1 MEHLVN
7 DLLHCRLQAWTFP
20 AGIEA
25 RWLGEG
31 ILQLLPTAPWRQ
43 ATILSAGVHG
53 NETAPIELLLQLTHD
68 LSQGR
73 QPLTQAL
80 LIVFGNLPAIRAAR
94 RYLHNDLNRLF
105 GGRHLAVTPGNESR
119 RAFALEQAVQAFY
132 RAADAAGPVNRG
144 HLDMHTAIRG
154 SLYRQFALLPAH
166 AGDFSPDFYQ
176 LLQAS
181 GMDAVVRHTEAGGTF
196 THFTC
201 EKFAAQSATLELGK
215 VMPFGANDLSL
226 FAAADAAI
234 RAWIADAPLPPRDKA
249 PVDYFLVEESIIKRE
264 GEFTLNLAADVEN
277 FTALPAG
284 YEIARHIQMI
294 ALGGAIGTGL
304 FMGAGRNI
312 AVAGTSILVIYVLV
326 GFFTYMV
333 MRAMGE
339 LLLTRHDYRS
349 FADFVGEYLGPQ
361 ASFYLGWTYWLSWVV
376 TCIADV
382 VVCGSYMQYWFPEL
396 SAWMP
401 ALSMLAILFLLN
413 LLSVKMFGEAEF
425 WFALIKV
432 ITIIALIGT
441 GGWMIATG
449 WTSPDGVTA
458 SLSHLTDPTAF
469 MPHGITGFFAGF
481 QIAIF
486 SFTGIELLG
495 TMTAETRDPQRILP
509 KAINALPLRIIIFYL
524 LSMVVIIAV
533 ASWPGVSAE
542 TSPFVTLF
550 AKAGLPAAA
559 AVINFVALTSAM
571 SSANSGVFSSTRML
585 YGLSVEK
592 HAHWQF
598 RILSRST
605 RIPVRSL
612 LFSCFCMLIGTLLLF
627 LVPNVM
633 TLFTIVSTLAAIMVV
648 FSWGMILVAYLVYRR
663 QRPDLHAGSIFKMP
677 AGVVMSWVSLLFFA
691 FAIFIMIFDPDTLL
705 ALLASPLWF
714 IALWGFWKLKQ
725 RREGQLQLD
734 NQSA

>member
-1 MEHLVN
+1 MTEHQ
-7 DLLHCRLQAWTFP
+7 HQASP
-20 AGIEA
+20 AAG
-25 RWLGEG
+25 GEG
-31 ILQLLPTAPWRQ
+31 ASQLK
-43 ATILSAGVHG
+43 
-53 NETAPIELLLQLTHD
+53 
-68 LSQGR
+68 
-73 QPLTQAL
+73 
-80 LIVFGNLPAIRAAR
+80 
-94 RYLHNDLNRLF
+94 
-105 GGRHLAVTPGNESR
+105 
-119 RAFALEQAVQAFY
+119 
-132 RAADAAGPVNRG
+132 RG
-144 HLDMHTAIRG
+144 
-154 SLYRQFALLPAH
+154 
-166 AGDFSPDFYQ
+166 
-176 LLQAS
+176 
-181 GMDAVVRHTEAGGTF
+181 
-196 THFTC
+196 
-201 EKFAAQSATLELGK
+201 LG
-215 VMPFGANDLSL
+215 
-226 FAAADAAI
+226 
-234 RAWIADAPLPPRDKA
+234 
-249 PVDYFLVEESIIKRE
+249 
-264 GEFTLNLAADVEN
+264 
-277 FTALPAG
+277 
-284 YEIARHIQMI
+284 ARHIQMI

-339 LLLTRHDYRS
+339 LLLTRHDFRS

-495 TMTAETRDPQRILP
+495 TMT
-509 KAINALPLRIIIFYL
+509 
-524 LSMVVIIAV
+524 
-533 ASWPGVSAE
+533 AE

>member
-1 MEHLVN
+1 MTEHQ
-7 DLLHCRLQAWTFP
+7 HQASP
-20 AGIEA
+20 AAG
-25 RWLGEG
+25 GEG
-31 ILQLLPTAPWRQ
+31 ASQLKRG
-43 ATILSAGVHG
+43 LS
-53 NETAPIELLLQLTHD
+53 
-68 LSQGR
+68 
-73 QPLTQAL
+73 
-80 LIVFGNLPAIRAAR
+80 
-94 RYLHNDLNRLF
+94 
-105 GGRHLAVTPGNESR
+105 
-119 RAFALEQAVQAFY
+119 
-132 RAADAAGPVNRG
+132 
-144 HLDMHTAIRG
+144 
-154 SLYRQFALLPAH
+154 
-166 AGDFSPDFYQ
+166 
-176 LLQAS
+176 
-181 GMDAVVRHTEAGGTF
+181 
-196 THFTC
+196 
-201 EKFAAQSATLELGK
+201 
-215 VMPFGANDLSL
+215 
-226 FAAADAAI
+226 
-234 RAWIADAPLPPRDKA
+234 
-249 PVDYFLVEESIIKRE
+249 
-264 GEFTLNLAADVEN
+264 
-277 FTALPAG
+277 
-284 YEIARHIQMI
+284 ARHIQMI

-339 LLLTRHDYRS
+339 LLLTRHDFRS

-495 TMTAETRDPQRILP
+495 TMT
-509 KAINALPLRIIIFYL
+509 
-524 LSMVVIIAV
+524 
-533 ASWPGVSAE
+533 AE

>member
-1 MEHLVN
+1 MDTPTPDDIASDVQQRS
-7 DLLHCRLQAWTFP
+7 DT
-20 AGIEA
+20 
-25 RWLGEG
+25 
-31 ILQLLPTAPWRQ
+31 QLKRGLA
-43 ATILSAGVHG
+43 S
-53 NETAPIELLLQLTHD
+53 
-68 LSQGR
+68 
-73 QPLTQAL
+73 
-80 LIVFGNLPAIRAAR
+80 
-94 RYLHNDLNRLF
+94 
-105 GGRHLAVTPGNESR
+105 RH
-119 RAFALEQAVQAFY
+119 
-132 RAADAAGPVNRG
+132 
-144 HLDMHTAIRG
+144 M
-154 SLYRQFALLPAH
+154 
-166 AGDFSPDFYQ
+166 
-176 LLQAS
+176 
-181 GMDAVVRHTEAGGTF
+181 
-196 THFTC
+196 
-201 EKFAAQSATLELGK
+201 
-215 VMPFGANDLSL
+215 
-226 FAAADAAI
+226 
-234 RAWIADAPLPPRDKA
+234 
-249 PVDYFLVEESIIKRE
+249 
-264 GEFTLNLAADVEN
+264 
-277 FTALPAG
+277 
-284 YEIARHIQMI
+284 QMI
-294 ALGGAIGTGL
+294 AIGGAIGTGL
-304 FMGAGRNI
+304 FLASGATVANAGPGGALLAYAAI
-312 AVAGTSILVIYVLV
+312 GLMVLLLMQSLGEMSAHQPVAGSFQTFATKFISPSF
-326 GFFTYMV
+326 GF
-333 MRAMGE
+333 AMGWNYWFNWAV
-339 LLLTRHDYRS
+339 TVA
-349 FADFVGEYLGPQ
+349 ADLV
-361 ASFYLGWTYWLSWVV
+361 ASGLVM
-376 TCIADV
+376 A
-382 VVCGSYMQYWFPEL
+382 YWFPSVPSWIWAVVFLVIVVGLNAL
-396 SAWMP
+396 SAR
-401 ALSMLAILFLLN
+401 
-413 LLSVKMFGEAEF
+413 VYGEAEF

-598 RILSRST
+598 RILSRNT

-725 RREGQLQLD
+725 RREGQLTLD